1 MEEEWRGTES
11 KVCDVVGSPCF
22 IKCNVSAAV
31 YQELIEHFILPPA
44 DKPYFLFQQDL
55 DPAQSLKS
63 TTRFAAWVINV
74 LNWPVNLPELNPV
87 EWGWVIAQPC
97 HREAV
102 QGIVKLR
109 NTQHKNKHELKVAI
123 KAMA

>member
-31 YQELIEHFILPPA
+31 YQELIEHFIL
-44 DKPYFLFQQDL
+44 
-55 DPAQSLKS
+55 LKT

>member
-11 KVCDVVGSPCF
+11 KDCDVVGSPCF

-55 DPAQSLKS
+55 DPAEKGNSSSFGTLGR
-63 TTRFAAWVINV
+63 T
-74 LNWPVNLPELNPV
+74 
-87 EWGWVIAQPC
+87 
-97 HREAV
+97 
-102 QGIVKLR
+102 
-109 NTQHKNKHELKVAI
+109 
-123 KAMA
+123 